1 MSANSYSPEEIILL
15 GNLRFQAKTIVEGL
29 MLGSHSSPYHGFS
42 VEFSQHRPY
51 MPGDD
56 IRHVDWQVYGKTD
69 RYYIRQFEE
78 ETNLN
83 TYILVDNSRS
93 MDFKGM
99 AALSKYQYARMAAG
113 ALIWLLIHQNDAAG
127 LAIFNE
133 SIDVL
138 YPPRSVMS
146 YLNELLAVLQN
157 TPCSGATYIGDALHR
172 VTEKL
177 NRKGLVIL
185 ISDFLD
191 NEETILKGLDH
202 IRYLGHDV
210 LAVQLLDP
218 AEWNLDMPQKYR
230 FKDMENDE
238 DIKLDV
244 RQVRAEYRR
253 KIMDFTD
260 MLNRRCGE
268 NGIDH
273 SLILT
278 DMDCRV
284 ALLEFLKKRRRLY

>member
-1 MSANSYSPEEIILL
+1 MADNSYSPAEIIRL

-29 MLGSHSSPYHGFS
+29 MLGNHASPYHGFS

-56 IRHVDWQVYGKTD
+56 IRHIDWQVYGKTD
-69 RYYIRQFEE
+69 RYYIRQYEE

-83 TYILVDNSRS
+83 AYILVDNSKS
-93 MDFKGM
+93 MDFRQDS
-99 AALSKYQYARMAAG
+99 AVSKYQYAQLIAG

-127 LAIFNE
+127 LVIFNE
-133 SIDVL
+133 NIDVL

-157 TPCSGATYIGDALHR
+157 TPCSRSTHIGDALHR
-172 VTEKL
+172 ITEKM
-177 NRKGLVIL
+177 NRKGLVVL

-191 NEETILKGLDH
+191 DDETILKGLNH

-210 LAVQLLDP
+210 LAIQLLDP
-218 AEWNLDMPQKYR
+218 AEWELDMSQKYR
-230 FKDMENDE
+230 FRDMESAE
-238 DIKLDV
+238 DMKLDV
-244 RQVRAEYRR
+244 RQVRAEYRK
-253 KIMDFTD
+253 KIRDFTD

-278 DMDCRV
+278 DHDCRA
-284 ALLEFLKKRRRLY
+284 ALLELLKKRRRLY